1 MGHFHFSKFLRWA
14 NVSASFAYSKEMD
27 PYRDGVPYSIQQKWN
42 KHVLDMFELFL
53 KYNVVVDRLT
63 VLGLNDAGTWLNG
76 FPIRVRKDYPVLF
89 DRKNNSKSVV
99 DDMTIMTNKYK
110 SKK

>member
-1 MGHFHFSKFLRWA
+1 
-14 NVSASFAYSKEMD
+14 
-27 PYRDGVPYSIQQKWN
+27 
-42 KHVLDMFELFL
+42 MFELFL
-53 KYNVVVDRLT
+53 KYNVVVDRLA

-99 DDMTIMTNKYK
+99 DDMIIIANKYK